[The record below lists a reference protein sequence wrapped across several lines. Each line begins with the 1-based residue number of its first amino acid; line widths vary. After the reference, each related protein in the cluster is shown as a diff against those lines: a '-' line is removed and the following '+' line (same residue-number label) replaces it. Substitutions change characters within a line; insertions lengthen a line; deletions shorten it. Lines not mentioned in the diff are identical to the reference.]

1 MVSVI
6 IATYNRCNL
15 LKRAIESVL
24 KQTYRNFE
32 VIVVDDASG
41 DETYKMISISFKSFI
56 DKGTIRYYRNEINK
70 ERSFCRNLG
79 MKEAKGEYFAFL
91 DDDDEWLL
99 NHLENLVKFL
109 DANPDVGV
117 AFSNCYE
124 VFEDGGRR
132 LFYAGIKTGKGKWY
146 RDLCIDRYFITGSAY
161 IIRGEVYEKL
171 GGFKEGLEPSED
183 REYLARIAMN
193 YNVGYSS
200 IPTVYKYTHSGS
212 YGHLRSHNKLA
223 LAREKTWY
231 AIKANSVKVSYPI
244 KPRIECRWLLH
255 LSLNFL
261 PDLDKTKYYLI
272 EAVKIYP
279 WCFLWYITWRL
290 FLRIIVGKRIYIF
303 LRALKQKY
311 FVNNR

>member
-6 IATYNRCNL
+6 ISTYNRCNL

-24 KQTYRNFE
+24 RQTYKGYE
-32 VIVVDDASG
+32 IIIIDDASNDG
-41 DETYKMISISFKSFI
+41 TSKIINDSLKPLI
-56 DKGTIRYYRNEINK
+56 DKGTIRYYRNETNR

-91 DDDDEWLL
+91 DDDDEWLP

-109 DANPDVGV
+109 DDNPDVGV

-124 VFEDGGRR
+124 VFEDGRKR

-193 YNVGYSS
+193 YNVGYSH
-200 IPTVYKYTHSGS
+200 IPTVCKRTHSGS
-212 YGHLRSHNKLA
+212 YAHLRLQKELA
-223 LAREKTWY
+223 IVREKVWWE
-231 AIKANSVKVSYPI
+231 IKENSKRFSCPL
-244 KPRIECRWLLH
+244 KPRIKCGWLLH

-261 PDLDKTKYYLI
+261 PDLDKTRHYLM
-272 EAVKIYP
+272 K
-279 WCFLWYITWRL
+279 
-290 FLRIIVGKRIYIF
+290 
-303 LRALKQKY
+303 ALKAY
-311 FVNNR
+311 PPCVLWMSTLRLLLRVCL